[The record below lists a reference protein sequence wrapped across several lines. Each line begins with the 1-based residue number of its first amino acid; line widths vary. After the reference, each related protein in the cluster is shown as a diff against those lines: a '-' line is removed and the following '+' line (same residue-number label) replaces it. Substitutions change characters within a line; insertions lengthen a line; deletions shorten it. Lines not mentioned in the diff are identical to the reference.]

1 VKNDAEGCLQDIH
14 WSMGIFGYF
23 PTYSLGNLNAAH
35 LASAAKRQD
44 PTVAKAFETADYA
57 PLLAWMRK
65 HIHEAGSLHLPDDL
79 VTRAAGAP
87 VTSEA
92 LVSHL
97 RERYLGEG

>member
-1 VKNDAEGCLQDIH
+1 
-14 WSMGIFGYF
+14 MGIFGYF

-44 PTVAKAFETADYA
+44 PAVASSFETADYA

-79 VTRAAGAP
+79 VTRAAGTP

-97 RERYLGEG
+97 QERYLGGS